1 MRKRFIFLVQLL
13 CLLTV
18 GDYCLAA
25 GTILKGRVTL
35 QNSGGKPAAWVQ
47 IDADDA
53 NPIVSKTSGEF
64 TIRFPY
70 KKPGD
75 PVRLIVEKKNMEVV
89 NRDNLVLFLPE
100 NPESYRHEIVMCEE
114 GERERWA
121 LIYYG
126 ITSDAINKNY
136 EKSLKQIKEA
146 GGGDTGKRNEVLARL
161 DLKRESALAQARKMA
176 ENYAEVN
183 LDEVS
188 ELYRKAFGYF
198 RQKNIKKALEVLEDP
213 KINEIFRIVRERKE
227 TAQDDIKKSA
237 ADCYMLK
244 ARLHILN
251 LKFKKAEYY
260 YREAVKIN
268 PGNFDNI
275 FEFAYFLGGQNQHR
289 ESLFYYKRALLL
301 ADFGRKKAKTF
312 NNLGNLYFDINRF
325 SEALVSYE
333 RALGIYKEL
342 AEIDPREY
350 SLYVAVTL
358 NHQAL
363 LYKRLNRAGDSLA
376 LFKEALEIAKKRAA
390 ANPGDHLYLQCT
402 AQTFNNLGVL
412 YRDINRL
419 NNALECYKKALKV
432 YRKLVRDDSGVHLPG
447 VARTLNNLASIYL
460 DKNRLKDA
468 LSFFDQALAIKRKL
482 AEENPWAHLPSMVRT
497 LNNLASLYLQKKQ
510 FSDALVFL
518 KEALDISQK
527 LAENNPLAYLPYK
540 AETLANLGILYKDTN
555 RTDDA
560 LHTYESVLKLY
571 RKLAEEN
578 PRVYL
583 PSAAETLR
591 KLGALYEAVNRLN
604 EALACYKESFRI
616 LNRLKIEEKPP
627 GEKSSLSNR

>member
-1 MRKRFIFLVQLL
+1 MRKRFIFLMQLL
-13 CLLTV
+13 CLLNL

-25 GTILKGRVTL
+25 GAILKGRVTL
-35 QNSGGKPAAWVQ
+35 QNSGGKPVAWVQ

-64 TIRFPY
+64 TMRFPY

-75 PVRLIVEKKNMEVV
+75 SVRLIVEKKDMEVV
-89 NRDNLVLFLPE
+89 NRDNLVLLLPRNPE
-100 NPESYRHEIVMCEE
+100 NYRHEIVMCEE

-136 EKSLKQIKEA
+136 EKFLKQIKEA
-146 GGGDTGKRNEVLARL
+146 GGSGTGKRNEALAQL
-161 DLKRESALAQARKMA
+161 ELKRESALAQAKKMA

-188 ELYRKAFGYF
+188 ELYRKAFNYF
-198 RQKNIKKALEVLEDP
+198 RQKSIKKALDVLEDP
-213 KINEIFRIVRERKE
+213 KINEVFRIVKERKE
-227 TAQDDIKKSA
+227 MAEEDIKKSA
-237 ADCYMLK
+237 ANCYMLK

-251 LKFKKAEYY
+251 LKFKKAGYY
-260 YREAVKIN
+260 YREAIKIN
-268 PGNFDNI
+268 PGDFDNI
-275 FEFAYFLGGQNQHR
+275 FEFAYFLGEQNQHH
-289 ESLFYYKRALLL
+289 ESLFYYKRALLHVS
-301 ADFGRKKAKTF
+301 FGRKKAKTF
-312 NNLGNLYFDINRF
+312 NNLGNQYSNINQF
-325 SEALVSYE
+325 SDALVSYE
-333 RALGIYKEL
+333 KALGIYREL
-342 AEIDPREY
+342 AEIDPQEY

-358 NHQAL
+358 NHLAL
-363 LYKRLNRAGDSLA
+363 LYKRLNRSGDSLP
-376 LFKEALEIAKKRAA
+376 LFKEALEITKKRAA
-390 ANPGDHLYLQCT
+390 ENSGDHLYLQCV

-419 NNALECYKKALKV
+419 NNALDCYKKALKV
-432 YRKLVRDDSGVHLPG
+432 YRKLVRDDIGVHLPE

-468 LSFFDQALAIKRKL
+468 LPFFEEALAIKRKL
-482 AEENPWAHLPSMVRT
+482 AEKNPWAHLPSMART

-527 LAENNPLAYLPYK
+527 LAANNPLAYLPYK
-540 AETLANLGILYKDTN
+540 AETLSNLGVLYKDTN

-560 LHTYESVLKLY
+560 LRTYERVLKIY
-571 RKLAEEN
+571 RKLAEKN

-591 KLGALYEAVNRLN
+591 NLGALYETVNRLN
-604 EALACYKESFRI
+604 EALACYKELFRI
-616 LNRLKIEEKPP
+616 LNRLEIEDKPP
-627 GEKSSLSNR
+627 GEKSSLEF